1 MKFKLFSLIA
11 LAALAGTGCKKTFL
25 DVNTNPNSLPT
36 ATPAFVLTNALNTS
50 TANLINA
57 NETGSYWSGQWT
69 QSSSYILQTTHF
81 SYQFT
86 NGDFNYWDGIYDNLS
101 DYEYVISN
109 ADANDQKYFKGPA
122 KVMKAYMY
130 QALVDM
136 YGNIPFSDA
145 LKGVGS
151 LAPKFDDQ
159 KVVYE
164 GLITLLDEAIADLK
178 ANAFASAFTS
188 ADIVFKGNTTR
199 WAQFANSLKLR
210 ILMHQAKIAGRS
222 AYITTEIN
230 KIITEGSG
238 FITGAEVGSGGS
250 TFYVATTGKLNPMYE
265 RWAYSAA
272 GATQALARFPRPTKF
287 LFDVL
292 IAANDTFRLKRL
304 AYARGGEGTTPG
316 VSAAAE
322 TLSNYV
328 GVPFGVASGFTAPA
342 SSYIGPSL
350 FVKGEFNRPFTLMT
364 AAEVQFLLAEAK
376 NRYGA
381 SVNLSGTDQSYY
393 EEGVKQSF
401 RLLGVASAATQANT
415 LLTSGIADADWAA
428 STDKL
433 KAIAI
438 QKWIALTNF
447 SGLEAWTEFRRTN
460 LPVTPQAATV
470 TNTNRPLRLFY
481 PASESGSNANVAAQ
495 GTIDVFTTKLFWDV
509 D

>member
-50 TANLINA
+50 TTNLLLP

-69 QSSSYILQTTHF
+69 QSSSYILVTQTF
-81 SYQFT
+81 GYQFT

-101 DYEYVISN
+101 DYEYVINN
-109 ADANDQKYFKGPA
+109 ADANNQKFFKGPA

-151 LAPKFDDQ
+151 LAPAFDDQ

-164 GLITLLDEAIADLK
+164 GLITLLDQAITDLK
-178 ANAFASAFTS
+178 ANAFESAFTGS
-188 ADIVFKGNTTR
+188 DIVFKGNITK
-199 WAQFANSLKLR
+199 WVQFANSLKLR
-210 ILMHQAKIAGRS
+210 ILMHQAKIAGRNT
-222 AYITTEIN
+222 YITTEIN
-230 KIITEGSG
+230 KIVTEGSG
-238 FITGAEVGSGGS
+238 FITGSEVGVGGP

-287 LFDVL
+287 LFDIL
-292 IAANDTFRLKRL
+292 TAANDTFRLKRL
-304 AYARGGEGTTPG
+304 AYAKGGEGTTAG
-316 VSAAAE
+316 VSAAPE
-322 TLSNYV
+322 ILSNYV

-350 FVKGEFNRPFTLMT
+350 FVKGDFSKPFVLMT

-376 NRYGA
+376 NRFPT
-381 SVNLSGTDQSYY
+381 VTLSGTDKSYY

-401 RLLGVASAATQANT
+401 RLLGGANT
-415 LLTSGIADADWAA
+415 AANATTLLASGIDNSDWTA

-433 KAIAI
+433 KAIAT

-447 SGLEAWTEFRRTN
+447 SGLEAWTEYRRTN

-470 TNTNRPLRLFY
+470 TGANRPLRLYY
-481 PASESGSNANVAAQ
+481 PASEAGSNINVAAQ
-495 GTIDVFTTKLFWDV
+495 GTIDVFATKIFWDV